1 MVTVERTLLG
11 RKKVRLSAKKTCVGF
26 LEFYVDFGELS
37 WTFWIFCM
45 DLLRSAW
52 TPWTIYL
59 DFWESPWTFWTF
71 CMDFWDLD
79 FRDLDFQDLDFQDLD
94 FRDLDFWD
102 LDFRD
107 LVFQDLDFWDLDF
120 RDLDFLHRVSE
131 ACMDSL
137 DFQQRLWGVSMAP
150 LYLLNGFSAETFG
163 TWTYWPI

>member
-1 MVTVERTLLG
+1 MERTLLG
-11 RKKVRLSAKKTCVGF
+11 RKKARLSAKKTCMGF
-26 LEFYVDFGELS
+26 LEFYMYFGESS

-45 DLLRSAW
+45 DLLRFAC

-79 FRDLDFQDLDFQDLD
+79 FWDLDFRDLDFWDLDFQDLD
-94 FRDLDFWD
+94 FRDLDF
-102 LDFRD
+102 
-107 LVFQDLDFWDLDF
+107 
-120 RDLDFLHRVSE
+120 LHRLSE
-131 ACMDSL
+131 ACMDSP
-137 DFQQRLWGVSMAP
+137 DFQQRLWGVSMAS